1 MCVAEKGTELRCCL
15 GIRGLENRVEIP
27 EMTLGA
33 RLRVRKAGV
42 FCDNVTLHRWF
53 KIL

>member
-15 GIRGLENRVEIP
+15 GMRGLENRVE
-27 EMTLGA
+27 MALGA